1 MKRFLQTVVS
11 FFLFEKIFFEL
22 NGKVSLFAKLCLP
35 KQKRRY
41 ETTAVRKIGASAHLL
56 TGFGCF
62 LTRAAS
68 EFNTADASFHAKISE
83 RLGIIGKGR

>member
-11 FFLFEKIFFEL
+11 FSFSRKYFEL
-22 NGKVSLFAKLCLP
+22 NGKVLLFVKLCLP